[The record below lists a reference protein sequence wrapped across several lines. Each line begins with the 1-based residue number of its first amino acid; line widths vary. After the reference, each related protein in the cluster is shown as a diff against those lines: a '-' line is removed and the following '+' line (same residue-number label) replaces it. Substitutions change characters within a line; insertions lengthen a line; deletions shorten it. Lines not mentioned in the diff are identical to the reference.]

1 MRYKVTPGHIFAYD
15 DNQGIDIFEIT
26 LWKRW
31 NYWANIIQT
40 EEQYISILEENREL
54 YDNVLRRYEPI
65 NQSGVYAYDLVYSQ
79 KHKNHL
85 PFPHHARENLVG
97 QYLSKKLTT
106 LVRNGIVRAVIFPP
120 NHQEKNI
127 LQKNSFTM
135 RYFLSKILLYSAW
148 MIMIVSEKFSL
159 RYINLGR
166 TTSYCSGDN
175 CIRHFFFQFI
185 FKILH
190 DNKRFQ
196 CSLFIHFCH
205 FLCFLFTIKKKSKH
219 DNNTNDYKNQRNHCI
234 NNIIGDDLNTIIG
247 RWIIEEWGHT
257 IEVQ

>member
-85 PFPHHARENLVG
+85 PFPHHARESLVG

-106 LVRNGIVRAVIFPP
+106 LVRNGIVQKVIFPS
-120 NHQEKNI
+120 NHQEKKYLAEELIHNEI
-127 LQKNSFTM
+127 LSLQD
-135 RYFLSKILLYSAW
+135 IALLG
-148 MIMIVSEKFSL
+148 VNDNDSEWEIQLEIHQFRTDDFVL
-159 RYINLGR
+159 LGR
-166 TTSYCSGDN
+166 
-175 CIRHFFFQFI
+175 
-185 FKILH
+185 
-190 DNKRFQ
+190 
-196 CSLFIHFCH
+196 
-205 FLCFLFTIKKKSKH
+205 
-219 DNNTNDYKNQRNHCI
+219 
-234 NNIIGDDLNTIIG
+234 
-247 RWIIEEWGHT
+247 
-257 IEVQ
+257 